1 MIEYKQ
7 PAIVAELR
15 RRIQEG
21 IYTSLL
27 PTTAELA
34 AEFGVNVK
42 TMGKAIARLVA
53 EGRLERRRH
62 SGTRLPVQEIAI
74 LLGIPR
80 KLTEQ
85 EAGDLQFSLM
95 IFLVA
100 GISCIWFLGS
110 RFFAGK
116 ISSEREKEVD
126 AFFQDMNTPVTE
138 DSDEHENTD
147 SMQFRML
154 GMLCLAYGALTLL
167 GVFIPNGA
175 AGRICFL
182 FIGSILL

>member
-53 EGRLERRRH
+53 EGRLAMEIGRVWERVVV
-62 SGTRLPVQEIAI
+62 TRARV
-74 LLGIPR
+74 
-80 KLTEQ
+80 
-85 EAGDLQFSLM
+85 
-95 IFLVA
+95 
-100 GISCIWFLGS
+100 
-110 RFFAGK
+110 
-116 ISSEREKEVD
+116 
-126 AFFQDMNTPVTE
+126 NTT
-138 DSDEHENTD
+138 N
-147 SMQFRML
+147 QQLR
-154 GMLCLAYGALTLL
+154 
-167 GVFIPNGA
+167 
-175 AGRICFL
+175 
-182 FIGSILL
+182 